1 MNAKQIDVMV
11 ADASHEIYVDK
22 ILQTIK
28 DAAKVRGTGI
38 AERTH
43 EYLTT
48 KIKEG

>member
-28 DAAKVRGTGI
+28 DAAKVRVTGI
-38 AERTH
+38 AELTH
-43 EYLTT
+43 
-48 KIKEG
+48 